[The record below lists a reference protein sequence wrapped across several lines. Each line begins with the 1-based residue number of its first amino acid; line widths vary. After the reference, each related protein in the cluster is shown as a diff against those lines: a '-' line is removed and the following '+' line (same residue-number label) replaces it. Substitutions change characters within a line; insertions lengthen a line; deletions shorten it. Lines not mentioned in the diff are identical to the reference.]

1 MHTQKVL
8 IYTCALVTSASALFI
23 SHNVR
28 QDSEEFIRQSANIV
42 ESPWRLVA
50 VPPVSVPA
58 KPMKKVAAITLTQN
72 EPLQSFAF
80 DFSANAY
87 SDELEKASS
96 DEKKN
101 IYRWVDGNGTVHYT
115 DMQKG
120 EKLGR

>member
-58 KPMKKVAAITLTQN
+58 KPMKEVAAITLTQI
-72 EPLQSFAF
+72 ESPQDFAV

-87 SDELEKASS
+87 SDELALANS
-96 DEKKN
+96 DEKKS
-101 IYRWVDGNGTVHYT
+101 IYKWVDENGTVHYT
-115 DMQKG
+115 DLQKG

>member
-50 VPPVSVPA
+50 VPPVSVPIFLRMFIQMNWHWPIQTKRRA
-58 KPMKKVAAITLTQN
+58 FTNGSMRMAPCITRICRRVRN
-72 EPLQSFAF
+72 WA
-80 DFSANAY
+80 
-87 SDELEKASS
+87 
-96 DEKKN
+96 
-101 IYRWVDGNGTVHYT
+101 
-115 DMQKG
+115 
-120 EKLGR
+120 GRLLK